1 MVHNSVTWPR
11 RDFTLSSTHFYC
23 IYIVNLHITH
33 LLDLGCI
40 NSFREH
46 FTLISFK
53 IVRTFTFV
61 FENECFC
68 NTSPFNHNIFNSFA
82 KFGTFPILHNFRKRR
97 IYWGSSCEVREVTN
111 SRKEIV
117 RTWPLRFVGMMIMMI
132 WRQYDHTTTMAKFS
146 DALASLALMTVMT
159 GWLTRLQKLCPKLN
173 KGGNST
179 LGSDDGDSHSI

>member
-23 IYIVNLHITH
+23 IFIVNLHFTY

-82 KFGTFPILHNFRKRR
+82 KFGTFPTIFCTILERGEFIGEVLARYGKSPIVAKR
-97 IYWGSSCEVREVTN
+97 
-111 SRKEIV
+111 
-117 RTWPLRFVGMMIMMI
+117 
-132 WRQYDHTTTMAKFS
+132 
-146 DALASLALMTVMT
+146 
-159 GWLTRLQKLCPKLN
+159 
-173 KGGNST
+173 
-179 LGSDDGDSHSI
+179 

>member
-1 MVHNSVTWPR
+1 MCFRCSRHLSSSLLFTRKKWSIIQSLGR
-11 RDFTLSSTHFYC
+11 EEILLFTLSSTHFYC
-23 IYIVNLHITH
+23 IYIVNLHITY

-53 IVRTFTFV
+53 IVRTFTVV

-132 WRQYDHTTTMAKFS
+132 
-146 DALASLALMTVMT
+146 
-159 GWLTRLQKLCPKLN
+159 
-173 KGGNST
+173 
-179 LGSDDGDSHSI
+179 